1 MFARPG
7 KDSFRLIRSRRDSQG
22 RSWARRRYTALFLL
36 AFSGIL
42 LCACPPPVVRVPV
55 SDESI
60 IKANQAALEAD
71 VAFARKDYY
80 AALIKYLESG
90 RLNPNSEF
98 IQNKIGIAYSQ
109 LKFYSEATSAFQ
121 RSIGLNPRYAYS
133 HNNLGTVYF
142 ATSDKKHAERCF
154 KKAISLNP
162 NVASFH
168 VNLGTLYFENK
179 KFEKGM
185 AEWRKG
191 LAIDPGVM
199 ARSEGISLAAAGSR
213 GPSSEKSYFM
223 ARLYASMGDAVHAV
237 ESLQQAL
244 NAGFTDMAAINTE
257 KDFDP
262 IRKDVRFVEFMR
274 TATLLTRP

>member
-1 MFARPG
+1 M
-7 KDSFRLIRSRRDSQG
+7 S
-22 RSWARRRYTALFLL
+22 ARRRRTALLL
-36 AFSGIL
+36 IGLSGIL
-42 LCACPPPVVRVPV
+42 FCACPQPIVRIPV
-55 SDESI
+55 SDENI
-60 IKANQAALEAD
+60 IKANQAAQEAD
-71 VAFARKDYY
+71 LAFARRDYY

-90 RLNPNSEF
+90 RLNPNSEY

-109 LKFYSEATSAFQ
+109 LKFYSEAVSAFQ
-121 RSIGLNPRYAYS
+121 RSIGLNPKYAYS

-142 ATSDKKHAERCF
+142 ATADRKHAERCF

-168 VNLGTLYFENK
+168 VNLGTLYFEKK
-179 KFEKGM
+179 KFDKGL

-191 LAIDPGVM
+191 IAIDPGVM
-199 ARSEGISLAAAGSR
+199 SKTEGISLGAAGSR
-213 GPSSEKSYFM
+213 GPSGEKSYFM

-244 NAGFTDMAAINTE
+244 NAGFTDMAAIKAE

-262 IRKDVRFVEFMR
+262 IRKDERFVEFMR
-274 TATLLTRP
+274 TATLLNRP